1 MELVTLAEKSV
12 PSGATVGAFRG
23 YDGAELRYA
32 RWDATRMPR
41 RGTVCLFG
49 GRAEFIEKYFEVVA
63 DLRRRGFAVA
73 TMDWRGQGGS
83 QRMLA
88 NPRKGHVRGFW
99 EYDRDLIRFMKDIVL
114 PDCPPPFIGL
124 AHSMGGNILLRNAT
138 MPGLWFERI
147 VLVAPMISIH
157 ESILGPRPWHAR
169 VYEHEQEARPATA
182 TTRNRRPCRQITNDA
197 APSSTGQATAVA
209 RAPIRCGR
217 PRTPVPT
224 SSSRSGSTFGQ
235 MGGHAEQRAGRHRPR
250 RWPHS
255 ARRRQGGHRRQDP
268 EGDRVGHERERRRLQ
283 AEVVEPTA
291 GDHGQRREARLPARA
306 PATTRSRPA
315 TRHPAATADH
325 PGEHRTA
332 GNRLVGP
339 RGARSRA
346 ASMASFDQ
354 PIDS

>member
-1 MELVTLAEKSV
+1 MELVTLAKNPV

-23 YDGAELRYA
+23 YDGAQLRYA

-169 VYEHEQEARPATA
+169 VYAELSSLLGMSTA
-182 TTRNRRPCRQITNDA
+182 YVVGGTDRLE
-197 APSSTGQATAVA
+197 SSYPFEDNTLT
-209 RAPIRCGR
+209 C
-217 PRTPVPT
+217 
-224 SSSRSGSTFGQ
+224 
-235 MGGHAEQRAGRHRPR
+235 
-250 RWPHS
+250 
-255 ARRRQGGHRRQDP
+255 D
-268 EGDRVGHERERRRLQ
+268 RERWSRTKAVLDI
-283 AEVVEPTA
+283 APDLGLGSPTIGWLA
-291 GDHGQRREARLPARA
+291 LH
-306 PATTRSRPA
+306 
-315 TRHPAATADH
+315 
-325 PGEHRTA
+325 
-332 GNRLVGP
+332 V
-339 RGARSRA
+339 
-346 ASMASFDQ
+346 
-354 PIDS
+354 

>member
-1 MELVTLAEKSV
+1 MELVTLAKNPV
-12 PSGATVGAFRG
+12 PSGATVGALRG

-147 VLVAPMISIH
+147 VLVAPMISIN

-169 VYEHEQEARPATA
+169 AYAELSSLLGMSTA
-182 TTRNRRPCRQITNDA
+182 YVVGGSDRLE
-197 APSSTGQATAVA
+197 SSYPFEDNMLT
-209 RAPIRCGR
+209 C
-217 PRTPVPT
+217 
-224 SSSRSGSTFGQ
+224 
-235 MGGHAEQRAGRHRPR
+235 
-250 RWPHS
+250 
-255 ARRRQGGHRRQDP
+255 D
-268 EGDRVGHERERRRLQ
+268 RERWLRTKAVLDI
-283 AEVVEPTA
+283 APDLGLGSPTIGWLRSA
-291 GDHGQRREARLPARA
+291 LRSCACISHPDYPAQIHV
-306 PATTRSRPA
+306 P
-315 TRHPAATADH
+315 
-325 PGEHRTA
+325 
-332 GNRLVGP
+332 LLIF
-339 RGARSRA
+339 A
-346 ASMASFDQ
+346 ASDDTVVSTPAIEAFTVQVKVASCILMPNARHEILQETDTVRTRFWAAFDAYLGV
-354 PIDS
+354 DAKVA